1 MSDFFKLDRNIQL
14 RIVIM
19 FITIAIGSS
28 VGPNMTIYYVS
39 YFGAGITGMLL
50 VFVQIAGFIAGLYGG
65 HLADVWGRKR
75 VMLSGI
81 GSMAIGYTIAAA
93 MNSPIYINPYVTFFG
108 FLLATVGMSFASPA
122 EEAMMIDVSTLQ
134 NRKFIYAMMYWVV
147 NLSVMIGA
155 ALGGWFFKTAR
166 FELLIGTAVGAII
179 SLLIVLI
186 WITETFQKKER
197 QNKGQSVWDVL
208 KSYRTVFSDKRYLR
222 FMIAGIGATV
232 IFSSPDYYLAAHLAQ
247 TFHSVTVLGIPIF
260 GQRMLSVIT
269 IVNTF
274 MIVLLMGT
282 MTKLFAKW
290 SNLKA
295 NFLGIAIQGGSFALM
310 FLLTDFWPLLIVA
323 IILTMGEM
331 IVTPANQS
339 LRAEM
344 MNPNKIGAYSGFSA
358 ATRPVGYILS
368 SGIVSISVFI
378 GNIGAAV
385 LLLVATAV
393 SMWFTYLAV
402 VMLRENRTM

>member
-1 MSDFFKLDRNIQL
+1 M
-14 RIVIM
+14 
-19 FITIAIGSS
+19 
-28 VGPNMTIYYVS
+28 
-39 YFGAGITGMLL
+39 
-50 VFVQIAGFIAGLYGG
+50 
-65 HLADVWGRKR
+65 
-75 VMLSGI
+75 
-81 GSMAIGYTIAAA
+81 
-93 MNSPIYINPYVTFFG
+93 
-108 FLLATVGMSFASPA
+108 
-122 EEAMMIDVSTLQ
+122 
-134 NRKFIYAMMYWVV
+134 
-147 NLSVMIGA
+147 
-155 ALGGWFFKTAR
+155 
-166 FELLIGTAVGAII
+166 
-179 SLLIVLI
+179 
-186 WITETFQKKER
+186 
-197 QNKGQSVWDVL
+197 
-208 KSYRTVFSDKRYLR
+208 
-222 FMIAGIGATV
+222 
-232 IFSSPDYYLAAHLAQ
+232 
-247 TFHSVTVLGIPIF
+247 LGIPIF